1 MGKTRAKQEDYDG
14 GFEKNWGRVLN
25 LQGHGDAAFTGQGAA
40 YEALT
45 LCKLPKFGING
56 TIHFITNNQVGF
68 TTDSRD
74 ARSFPFASDIVK
86 PFGTPIIR
94 VNAHDVEAV
103 ARVCKLA
110 VRYWQKFGK
119 DVLLD
124 MIGFRKYGHNE
135 VDEPAFTQPKMYE
148 VIRSMKP
155 VSQSYAE
162 KVIAEGAMKDTQY
175 QKIIDQTAAYFEDE
189 FKESENYK
197 PSIEQIKDPK
207 FKGSRSLTHKWEGYE
222 FSQWG

>member
-1 MGKTRAKQEDYDG
+1 M
-14 GFEKNWGRVLN
+14 
-25 LQGHGDAAFTGQGAA
+25 
-40 YEALT
+40 
-45 LCKLPKFGING
+45 
-56 TIHFITNNQVGF
+56 GF

-110 VRYWQKFGK
+110 VRYWQRFGK

-162 KVIAEGAMKDTQY
+162 KVIAEGAMKDKQY
-175 QKIIDQTAAYFEDE
+175 QKIIE
-189 FKESENYK
+189 
-197 PSIEQIKDPK
+197 
-207 FKGSRSLTHKWEGYE
+207 
-222 FSQWG
+222 